1 MTQNQLIFSQLYSPP
16 LHSPSIKTGPQSISY
31 QHKIDARHHIESS
44 QIQQYKNI
52 KIGKTKF
59 LVSQNITNVLL
70 NTLEIIRKGSKS
82 NSLCEKR
89 QRWQHYQTFMN
100 RRKAMDL
107 QPCLD
112 HIQWAH
118 KGGSNSTYN
127 AKTQIT
133 HYYTTQPNVIKMLKL
148 EPNLKP

>member
-1 MTQNQLIFSQLYSPP
+1 
-16 LHSPSIKTGPQSISY
+16 
-31 QHKIDARHHIESS
+31 
-44 QIQQYKNI
+44 
-52 KIGKTKF
+52 
-59 LVSQNITNVLL
+59 
-70 NTLEIIRKGSKS
+70 
-82 NSLCEKR
+82 
-89 QRWQHYQTFMN
+89 
-100 RRKAMDL
+100 MDL

-148 EPNLKP
+148 EPNFETLNELKLRERDWD